1 MLAVNGV
8 GWLRALCG
16 FPFASKA
23 PTVVVT
29 GGGGVA
35 RHHKKGPALLSE
47 AFCMVPGGGIEP
59 PTRELS
65 IHIKRVFGGVNLRLF
80 FLVNQCLSFK
90 NSVLP

>member
-1 MLAVNGV
+1 VPSAAFA
-8 GWLRALCG
+8 LRA
-16 FPFASKA
+16 KRQQ
-23 PTVVVT
+23 VVVT

-59 PTRELS
+59 PTRGFS

-80 FLVNQCLSFK
+80 FLVNQYLSFK
-90 NSVLP
+90 NSILP